1 MIDKLY
7 YINLDKRVDRKQH
20 IENSVLPYIDFPK
33 DKIERISATD
43 HTSYNHISQRGAG
56 CSLSHI
62 NIWKDAINNGYK
74 KIIIM
79 EDDFELIGDKNK
91 INIVIDNLKT
101 MKFSVCNLGY
111 NSLSPLRE
119 TRNKG
124 FYRCNNIQ
132 TTSCYAADVEFLKV
146 MLPHIEQA
154 TDKLMRCEPYIIN
167 AIDQAWK
174 VFQNREDWIVSERI
188 GRQRGSV
195 SDIERRNTNYG
206 V

>member
-1 MIDKLY
+1 MDRLY
-7 YINLDKRVDRKQH
+7 YINLDKRKDRLEHLEK
-20 IENSVLPYIDFPK
+20 NVLPFIHIPA
-33 DKIERISATD
+33 ESLQRVSAVD
-43 HTSYNHISQRGAG
+43 HTQFEHISQRGAG

-91 INIVIDNLKT
+91 INIVLDNLKNI
-101 MKFSVCNLGY
+101 KFSICNLGY
-111 NSLSPLRE
+111 NNLSPLRQ
-119 TRNKG
+119 TKNKG

-132 TTSCYAADVEFLKV
+132 TTSCYVADVEFLKV

-154 TDKLMRCEPYIIN
+154 TDKLMRCEPYIYN

-174 VFQNREDWIVSERI
+174 VFQRREDWIVSERV